1 VRNKPHR
8 SDMPLPPN
16 EAIERMRSDLVCA
29 GKLTAFAAA
38 NMRDARVPRAW
49 GELHREQEA
58 AVRRALEESAR
69 AARKVARD
77 VRCAGIG
84 PFVITFWNPS
94 RLP

>member
-1 VRNKPHR
+1 
-8 SDMPLPPN
+8 MPLLPN

-38 NMRDARVPRAW
+38 KMRDAQVPRAW
-49 GELHREQEA
+49 AELNREQEA
-58 AVRRALEESAR
+58 AERRALEESAR

-77 VRCAGIG
+77 VRCACAGIG

-94 RLP
+94 HLP